1 MLLFLLHVLLP
12 WLLPQIAAAATVV
25 VVAAFDVV
33 EVFCA
38 GGYTAEEAE
47 EAVVACIMVV
57 G

>member
-1 MLLFLLHVLLP
+1 VLLFLLHVLLP